1 MPDDLAKHLCWH
13 CNEEAGMG
21 HFCGHCVKLQPLCY
35 KQDYFRFM
43 GLERRMQLDP
53 KKLEETFY
61 TLSRQFHPD
70 FYQNRPE
77 REKAFSLER
86 AAVLNNAFQVL
97 KDPIQRVEYLL
108 DLECPIPQK
117 ERAKTP
123 PALLQEIFDVQE
135 VLESYR
141 QAKTTGD
148 AKGLAS
154 LKGDVAKASQAVLEK
169 IREREESL
177 KNAGNEW
184 DHLVSNR
191 LPSPEIL
198 KEAKLKQAQRLRS
211 ILDELTYLQTL
222 FQSIQTGGKIRH

>member
-21 HFCGHCVKLQPLCY
+21 HFCENCVKLQPLCY

-43 GLERRMQLDP
+43 GFERRMQLDP

-70 FYQNRPE
+70 FYQNKSE

-86 AAVLNNAFQVL
+86 AAVLNNAFQIL
-97 KDPIQRVEYLL
+97 KDPVQRVKYLL
-108 DLECPIPQK
+108 DLECPIPGK
-117 ERAKTP
+117 ERTKTP
-123 PALLQEIFDVQE
+123 AALLQEIFDIQE

-141 QAKTTGD
+141 QAKATGD

-154 LKGDVAKASQAVLEK
+154 LKGDVENASQAVLGK
-169 IREREESL
+169 IRVREKSL
-177 KNAGNEW
+177 EDAGNEW
-184 DHLVSNR
+184 DRLVSNS
-191 LPSPEIL
+191 PSSPQAL
-198 KEAKLKQAQRLRS
+198 KEAKLQQAQKLRS
-211 ILDELTYLQTL
+211 ILDELTYLRTL
-222 FQSIQTGGKIRH
+222 LQSIQTGGPVIH